1 MDSQRLILFFVFS
14 FSVFLL
20 LDGWQRDQQPAQP
33 PAAAEKGDKS
43 QAGAIPTPT
52 PGEKLAAT
60 QAAVPK
66 EVAAAPGPGK
76 ARTIRVETDLVVAH
90 ISTLGGDLQRL
101 EFKQHRDTVDK
112 DKPFVL
118 LDTAE
123 HGYTAQAGLTGGKL
137 PNHRTTFEADAESY
151 RLDEG
156 QEQLEVRLRA
166 PDANGVSVSKI
177 YRFRRGTYLVDV
189 SFDVTNKGAEP
200 LQPYAYFQ
208 LVRDGKPPAGDSAML
223 PTFTGIA
230 VYTEKE
236 KFQKITFEEV
246 EKGKASYPKNS
257 DDGWIAIIQHY
268 FLSAWLPKSGTP
280 REFYMHRLDGGRYSA
295 GVIIP
300 VGAVAPGASGT
311 ATVPLYAGPEEP
323 SKLEAIAPGLDLTVD
338 YGWLT
343 VIAVPLFWVLE
354 WLHKWVGNW
363 GVAIILLTIIIKL
376 LFYPLS
382 AASYKSMAKMRV
394 VAPKMQRI
402 KDQYGN
408 DRQRM
413 QQAMMELYKT
423 EKINPLG
430 GCMPI
435 LVQIPV
441 FIALYWVLLAS
452 VELRHAPF
460 FGWIDDLATPDT
472 LFGVW
477 FGMPIGLL
485 PILMGATMIIQ
496 TKLNPEPPDPVQAK
510 VMKIMP
516 VVFSVF
522 FFFFPAGLV
531 LYWLVNNILS
541 IAQQWHITR
550 TLERAAAAQT
560 RKR

>member
-1 MDSQRLILFFVFS
+1 
-14 FSVFLL
+14 
-20 LDGWQRDQQPAQP
+20 
-33 PAAAEKGDKS
+33 
-43 QAGAIPTPT
+43 
-52 PGEKLAAT
+52 
-60 QAAVPK
+60 
-66 EVAAAPGPGK
+66 
-76 ARTIRVETDLVVAH
+76 
-90 ISTLGGDLQRL
+90 
-101 EFKQHRDTVDK
+101 
-112 DKPFVL
+112 
-118 LDTAE
+118 
-123 HGYTAQAGLTGGKL
+123 
-137 PNHRTTFEADAESY
+137 
-151 RLDEG
+151 
-156 QEQLEVRLRA
+156 
-166 PDANGVSVSKI
+166 
-177 YRFRRGTYLVDV
+177 
-189 SFDVTNKGAEP
+189 
-200 LQPYAYFQ
+200 
-208 LVRDGKPPAGDSAML
+208 ML

-230 VYTEKE
+230 LYTEKE
-236 KFQKITFEEV
+236 KFQKITFEEI

-257 DDGWIAIIQHY
+257 DDGWVAIIQHY

-280 REFYMHRLDGGRYSA
+280 REFYLHRLDGGRYSA
-295 GVIIP
+295 GVIVP

-323 SKLEAIAPGLDLTVD
+323 SKLEAIAPGLELTVD

-343 VIAVPLFWVLE
+343 VIAVPLFWLLE
-354 WLHKWVGNW
+354 WLHKLVGNW
-363 GVAIILLTIIIKL
+363 GVAIIILTIIIKL

-516 VVFSVF
+516 VVFSIF